1 MNMKKISLQLLS
13 LLLAGAMVFGMAALI
28 FAPIFLIRENTITAD
43 KDESAEDDTMEGE
56 GDSENSAPPS
66 APDDS
71 ADGTGQDG
79 GSALPPEEQ
88 PEKTPKSIYIRSLAD
103 GLSIRS
109 GAGTGYAALGHINKG
124 DMLHYDGK
132 AGNWYKTIYKNKTA
146 YISASSSYT
155 ELYELE
161 HGNDD
166 EAIEAVISE
175 GLNLL
180 GFVYV
185 YGAIRL
191 HDGNGNLL
199 SNFDATKYD
208 CSSLMQY
215 IFYHG
220 AGVNLKMTTR
230 TQVSQGSF
238 VAKSKIARGDLLFFT
253 NSSRYNKTGVERIG
267 HVALYLGDNYIL
279 HTASDY
285 AVIEQISSTRWGY
298 YIEARRVY

>member
-1 MNMKKISLQLLS
+1 
-13 LLLAGAMVFGMAALI
+13 MVVVVAHRHGIPGI
-28 FAPIFLIRENTITAD
+28 FH
-43 KDESAEDDTMEGE
+43 
-56 GDSENSAPPS
+56 
-66 APDDS
+66 
-71 ADGTGQDG
+71 
-79 GSALPPEEQ
+79 
-88 PEKTPKSIYIRSLAD
+88 

-132 AGNWYKTIYKNKTA
+132 AGNWYKTVYKNKSA